1 MLSTL
6 PRDTKMRI
14 TERKLRRIIRESILL
29 EAFRGKGQFIEDLTP
44 EQIEMWEFGYE
55 IGKKQRDARDAG
67 EFAKVR
73 DIGDEGK
80 KQYRAK
86 FGHDFGDEF
95 TAGQGSGQHTYGP
108 DDHVTNPDY
117 SSDWIPRKKKGKK
130 KAKPEVYDEPAY
142 GEELTIADTLPP
154 AHYALA
160 IGTDA
165 DVYEGDKFKVSPMQT
180 GADGTRYRWWKWG
193 NMLDPIAFV
202 LDPSDEDY
210 RDFQDQDG
218 KRYTPEQLFQV
229 LAGGKTSK
237 FRFPKEL
244 YV

>member
-1 MLSTL
+1 MI
-6 PRDTKMRI
+6 I
-14 TERKLRRIIRESILL
+14 TEQKLRRVIRKALL
-29 EAFRGKGQFIEDLTP
+29 REAFRGTGRFIEDLTP

-55 IGKKQRDARDAG
+55 IGKRQRDARDAKD
-67 EFAKVR
+67 FLKTR
-73 DIGDEGK
+73 NIGIEGRE
-80 KQYRAK
+80 QYRAK
-86 FGHDFGDEF
+86 FGHDPGDEY
-95 TAGQGSGQHTYGP
+95 TAGQGTGQHTYGP
-108 DDHVTNPDY
+108 DDHVTNPGY
-117 SSDWIPRKKKGKK
+117 SSDWIPSKKKGKK
-130 KAKPEVYDEPAY
+130 KAAVADYVEPE
-142 GEELTIADTLPP
+142 EELTIADTLPP

-165 DVYEGDKFKVSPMQT
+165 DVYEGDKFKVSPVQT
-180 GADGTRYRWWKWG
+180 DADGTRYRWWKWG